1 MKSILPLLLLSLS
14 LGLAAGRAQSAP
26 GSIAGRVTDASSKL
40 ALANV
45 RVSVAGT
52 KLETFTDRS
61 GHYVL
66 ASVPAGPVTVTFGY
80 VGYADLTVPAT
91 VVAGQATPVDAVF
104 GAENKVVSMAALTV
118 TGDAVGTA
126 RAMNEERAAPAL
138 TEVVAAD
145 AIGQLPN
152 KNVAEALEWAPGVEI
167 ARDKGEGRYVNI
179 LGLDPIY
186 VGVSMNDIRMSTSE
200 KGSREAALDTISS
213 SMIASMDVNLVNMP
227 YMESDDMGGS
237 VDIHTPT
244 GLDQSGTAISIAG
257 GGNYAHQEDM
267 HGGYNGAV
275 NYATSTLDDGRLA
288 IAIDAS
294 TDYRPFTAYTT
305 PSTGW
310 AQVKS
315 PTSGLLDWID
325 SSQDFRHYD
334 VKRWREALNLALD
347 YKLSDTSKVWF
358 RFFTTDYT
366 ERDNQWLTTF
376 PFGSGTVTALTNTSA
391 TVTIKAGGII
401 KSEAQI
407 ANNKREGSLVGGFED
422 RFGPW
427 TNRVT
432 TAYTTG
438 KYTRPTPTIA
448 FANTTATAV
457 TYTFDGPYNPT
468 VAQVSGPPVDSPSSY
483 AFSTKSSY
491 SNTTADMHEETVRD
505 DLRDDFE
512 LGELPAGIQVGAEY
526 RDKNNDENTFKEAIT
541 SAPWTLTGNTL
552 PGDDV
557 EDTAGGFPD
566 LRIDPRAV
574 QGFYLNQNQYGQTL
588 TPSTTY
594 GGAFQALEDIVSAYA
609 MGDLKVGQLKITAGA
624 RAEQTHFWISGWQ
637 QDSTTG
643 AITPVVY
650 QHNYGDFLPAVIL
663 AYEIDPHTIAR
674 ASWTYSLSR
683 PDYSG
688 TVPGRTVN
696 DLAQTVTQG
705 NPALPPLQAVNW
717 DASIEHYYAP
727 LGRASITVFDKQI
740 TNFAYQA
747 QSGIDPTTG
756 YELTTYYSAPRAW
769 IYGATVDWSQR
780 LSFLPGILSGLGLEA
795 NALLGDS
802 QVTYPTRPGETLP
815 FVGFAKKSGN
825 AAVTY
830 DYRGLHLQAA
840 INYHGVRM
848 ESGSVIGVNATQ
860 DQYEDSYYT
869 IDVGTSYAFDDHWE
883 IYLNGAN
890 LNNAPLKEYY
900 GGTGSLKR
908 LQTWEA
914 YGWSADGGIRWRF

>member
-1 MKSILPLLLLSLS
+1 MKISLLVLFLCCS
-14 LGLAAGRAQSAP
+14 LGLAAARAQAAP
-26 GSIAGRVTDASSKL
+26 GSIAGRVTDAGSKL

-52 KLETFTDRS
+52 KLEAFTDRS
-61 GHYVL
+61 GRYVL
-66 ASVPAGPVTVTFGY
+66 PSVDAGQITVTFGY
-80 VGYADLTVPAT
+80 VGYADLALPVT
-91 VVAGQATPVDAVF
+91 VVAGQATALDAVF
-104 GAENKVVSMAALTV
+104 GAEEKVVAMAAFTI

-186 VGVSMNDIRMSTSE
+186 IGVSMNDIRMSTSE

-237 VDIHTPT
+237 VNIKTPT
-244 GLDQSGTAISIAG
+244 GLDQSGTAISIAAG
-257 GGNYAHQEDM
+257 SNYAQQEDM
-267 HGGYNGAV
+267 HGGYNGSV
-275 NYATSTLDDGRLA
+275 NFATSTLDDGRLA
-288 IAIDAS
+288 VAVDAS
-294 TDYRPFTAYTT
+294 SDFRPFTAYTE

-310 AQVKS
+310 SQVKS
-315 PTSGLLDWID
+315 PTTGALDWID
-325 SSQDFRHYD
+325 LSQDFRHYD
-334 VKRWREALNLALD
+334 VKRWREALSTSLD
-347 YKLSDTSKVWF
+347 YKLSDTTKVWLRVF
-358 RFFTTDYT
+358 ATNYT

-376 PFGSGTVTALTNTSA
+376 PFASGTVTALTNTSA

-407 ANNKREGSLVGGFED
+407 TNNKREQSVVGGFE
-422 RFGPW
+422 GKSGSW

-448 FANTTATAV
+448 FANTAATAV
-457 TYTFDGPYNPT
+457 TYSFNGPYNNT
-468 VAQVSGPPVDSPSSY
+468 VAQVSGPALDSPTSY

-491 SNTTADMHEETVRD
+491 SNTTADMHEDTVRD
-505 DLRDDFE
+505 DLRDDFQ
-512 LGELPAGIQVGAEY
+512 LGDLPAGVQFGGEY
-526 RDKNNDENTFKEAIT
+526 RTKNNDENTFKEAVT
-541 SAPWTLTGNTL
+541 SAPWTLVGNTL

-557 EDTAGGFPD
+557 QDTAGGFPD

-574 QGFYLNQNQYGQTL
+574 QGFYQNQNQYGQTL

-594 GGAFQALEDIVSAYA
+594 GGAFQALENITSGYA
-609 MGDLKVGQLKITAGA
+609 MGDLKVGQLKLTAGA
-624 RAEQTHFWISGWQ
+624 RAEDTHFWISGWQ
-637 QDSTTG
+637 QDATSG
-643 AITPVVY
+643 LIKPVVY
-650 QHNYGDFLPAVIL
+650 QHDYGDFLPAVVF
-663 AYEIDPHTIAR
+663 AYELDPHTIAR

-688 TVPGRTVN
+688 TVPGRTIN
-696 DLAQTVTQG
+696 DLTQTVTQG
-705 NPALPPLQAVNW
+705 NAALPPVEAVNW
-717 DASIEHYYAP
+717 DASLEHYYAP
-727 LGRASITVFDKQI
+727 LGRASVTVFDKSI

-747 QSGIDPTTG
+747 QSGIDPATG
-756 YELTTYYSAPRAW
+756 YELTTFFSAPRSW
-769 IYGATVDWSQR
+769 IYGITVDWSQR
-780 LSFLPGILSGLGLEA
+780 LSFLPGFLSGLGLEA

-802 QVTYPTRPGETLP
+802 QVQYPTRPGEDLP
-815 FVGFAKKSGN
+815 FVGFAKKSGD
-825 AAVTY
+825 AAITY
-830 DYRGLHLQAA
+830 DYNGLHLQVAV
-840 INYHGVRM
+840 NYHGVRL

-860 DQYEDSYYT
+860 DQYEDAYHT
-869 IDVGTSYAFDDHWE
+869 IDVGTSYAFANHWE
-883 IYLNGAN
+883 VYLNGAN

-900 GGTGSLKR
+900 GGTGALKR
-908 LQTWEA
+908 IQTWEA
-914 YGWSADGGIRWRF
+914 YGWSADGGIRWSY